1 MKRSCGRARHAIAWG
16 AMLAGILLAC
26 CPRVCALNPALN
38 VRQYGHTSWNVRDG
52 FIKGEINAIAQTPDG
67 YLWLGT
73 TFGLLRFDGV
83 RNVTFQAPANQQ
95 LPSNH
100 IYSLITSRDGTLWI
114 GTAKGLAS
122 WKDAKLTSYAELA
135 DKYVFRLIE
144 DHEGAVWA
152 GALGVPTGKLCS
164 VKNSSLKCY
173 GEDGSLG
180 RGVSGLFE
188 DSKGNLWVGVE
199 NGLWRWRLGQPTFY
213 PLAGDP
219 NGIRSLDEDADNT
232 LLVGWNGGIQRFNNG
247 KTETHSNLRSVGQFT
262 AKKLLRDRDGGL
274 WIGTQDG
281 GIVHLHQGRVDVFG
295 PSDGLSGESV
305 NSIFEDREGNIWV
318 ATVSGLDRFRDF
330 AVVSF
335 NENEGSSGSIVGSVL
350 ASGDGSV
357 WLTTVGGLNRWH
369 NGQLT
374 TYGKDLHIAQPIS
387 DANKSDQKVHGF
399 SAHSLFQDYRAR
411 LWVSTF
417 RGIGY
422 LENDR
427 VVFLSGVPGGT
438 VLSIAE
444 DKPGDLWILNENI
457 GLIHLLH
464 GTEVDRISW
473 DRLGHK
479 DHASTLISDP
489 FQGGLWLGFFLGGI
503 AYLRDGQVRASYTA
517 TDGLGE
523 GHINYLRVDP
533 EGTLWVATEGGLS
546 RLRNGR
552 IATLTRKN
560 GLPCDQVYWAI
571 EDDGD
576 SFWLYTACGLVRIAR
591 PELDAWAVAV
601 DQDGD
606 AQPTIHVTVFDS
618 SDGVR
623 ILPIAQHYS
632 PQVSKSGD
640 GKLWFSGVDG
650 VRVLDPKHL
659 AFNKL
664 PPPVSIE
671 QLVVDR
677 TIFETISNGKD
688 PLRLPKLVR
697 DLQIDYTALSLVAP
711 EKIRF
716 RYKLEGYD
724 RDWQEAGNR
733 RSAFYTNLR
742 PGNYTFRVI
751 ACNNNG
757 VWNESGAAMSL
768 IIPPAFYQTY
778 WFLAACVLAAAALI
792 WALYLRRVRQ
802 VAAIY
807 KGRME
812 ERVQERERIAR
823 DLHDTFLQSVQGLV
837 LKFDAIAQDIP
848 QGETTRQALE
858 QALDRAD
865 EVLSEG
871 RDRVRDLRE
880 TSLPVGDL
888 PTAFKRVI
896 EETSASRA
904 CTFKTV
910 VEGKVRDLH
919 PVVFEEIYYIGR
931 EAILNALT
939 HSEGSHVEAEIT
951 YDPRQLRLRIRDNG
965 RGFDADIIE
974 QGGRPDHW
982 GLRGMRERAN
992 RIGARLELWS
1002 RSNAGTEVELL
1013 IPGATAYGA
1022 LKSKRKRWWFR
1033 QLSALRGDGH
1043 E

>member
-1 MKRSCGRARHAIAWG
+1 MRAIMKRSCGRAHHAVAWG
-16 AMLAGILLAC
+16 AMLAGIVLAC
-26 CPRVCALNPALN
+26 CPRVCALNPVLN
-38 VRQYGHTSWNVRDG
+38 VKQYGHTSWNVRDG
-52 FIKGEINAIAQTPDG
+52 FTKGEINAIAQTPDG

-73 TFGLLRFDGV
+73 QLGLLRFDGV
-83 RNVTFQAPANQQ
+83 RNVQFQAPGNQQ
-95 LPSNH
+95 LPSNQ
-100 IYSLITSRDGTLWI
+100 IYSLLTSRDGTLWI
-114 GTAKGLAS
+114 GTANGLAS
-122 WKDAKLTSYAELA
+122 WKDAKLTSYAELES
-135 DKYVFRLIE
+135 KYVLRLVE

-152 GALGVPTGKLCS
+152 GAVGVPAGRLCS
-164 VKNSSLKCY
+164 VKISSVKCY

-180 RGVSGLFE
+180 RGVSDVFE

-199 NGLWRWRLGQPTFY
+199 NGLWRWKPGQPTFY
-213 PLAGDP
+213 PLPGES
-219 NGIRSLDEDADNT
+219 NGIRGLGEDVDGT
-232 LLVGWNGGIQRFNNG
+232 LLVGRNGGLQRFIDG
-247 KTETHSNLRSVGQFT
+247 KMEARSNLRSLGQLN
-262 AKKLLRDRDGGL
+262 AKKLLRDRDGSL
-274 WIGTQDG
+274 WIGTQDR
-281 GIVHLHQGRVDVFG
+281 GIVHLHQERTEVFG
-295 PSDGLSGESV
+295 SSDGLSGESV

-318 ATVSGLDRFRDF
+318 ATVNGLDRFRDF
-330 AVVSF
+330 AIVSF
-335 NENEGSSGSIVGSVL
+335 NRNEGLSGSIVGAVL

-357 WLTTVGGLNRWH
+357 WLSTFNGLNRWH
-369 NGQLT
+369 DGQVT
-374 TYGKDLHIAQPIS
+374 IYGKDLQATQPTTGG
-387 DANKSDQKVHGF
+387 NKADERF
-399 SAHSLFQDYRAR
+399 AAHSLFQDHLAR

-417 RGIGY
+417 QGIGY

-427 VVFLSGVPGGT
+427 VVFLSGVPGGA
-438 VLSIAE
+438 VLSMAE
-444 DKPGDLWILNENI
+444 EKPGNLWILNETI

-464 GTEVDRISW
+464 GTQVEQISW
-473 DRLGHK
+473 ATLGHQ

-489 FQGGLWLGFFLGGI
+489 SREGLWLGFFHGGI
-503 AYLRDGQVRASYTA
+503 AYFSDGQVRASYAA

-523 GHINYLRVDP
+523 GHINHLRIDQD
-533 EGTLWVATEGGLS
+533 GTLWVATEGGLS
-546 RLRNGR
+546 RLKNGR
-552 IATLTRKN
+552 IATLTSKN

-576 SFWLYTACGLVRIAR
+576 SFWLYTSCGLVRIAR
-591 PELDAWAVAV
+591 PELDAWAAAMEEN
-601 DQDGD
+601 GN
-606 AQPTIHVTVFDS
+606 AKPTIHVTVFDS

-623 ILPIAQHYS
+623 ILPTATHYS
-632 PQVSKSGD
+632 PQVSKSVD
-640 GKLWFSGVDG
+640 GKLWFAGLDG
-650 VRVLDPKHL
+650 VRMVDPQHL
-659 AFNKL
+659 AFNKI
-664 PPPVSIE
+664 PPPISIE
-671 QLVVDR
+671 QIVVDR
-677 TIFETISNGKD
+677 TIYETISNTKE

-733 RSAFYTNLR
+733 RQAFYTNLR

-823 DLHDTFLQSVQGLV
+823 DLHDTFLQSVQGLM
-837 LKFDAIAQDIP
+837 LKFDAIAQEIP
-848 QGETTRQALE
+848 QGDTTRQALE

-865 EVLSEG
+865 EVLAEG
-871 RDRVRDLRE
+871 RDRVRDLRD
-880 TSLPVGDL
+880 TSVPLGDL
-888 PTAFKRVI
+888 PTAFKRVV
-896 EETSASRA
+896 EEIPAGRQF
-904 CTFKTV
+904 TFKTV

-931 EAILNALT
+931 EAILNALM
-939 HSEGSHVEAEIT
+939 HSEGFHVEAEIT
-951 YDPRQLRLRIRDNG
+951 YDRKQLRLRIRDDG

-1002 RSNAGTEVELL
+1002 RSNTGTEVELL
-1013 IPGATAYGA
+1013 IPGATAYGT
-1022 LKSKRKRWWFR
+1022 LKSKRKRWWFGNS
-1033 QLSALRGDGH
+1033 LH
-1043 E
+1043 